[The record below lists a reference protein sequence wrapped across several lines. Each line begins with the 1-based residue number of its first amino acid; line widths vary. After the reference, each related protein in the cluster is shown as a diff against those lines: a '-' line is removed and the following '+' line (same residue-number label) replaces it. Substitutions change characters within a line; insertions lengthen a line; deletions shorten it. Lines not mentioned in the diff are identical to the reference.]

1 MEKLLRLSH
10 TPEEEKIE
18 IVSYYLKGAAND
30 WWTIAQEA
38 FKTTPGYGW
47 NEFRASHEKKYYPPA
62 MKHQKEQEFHNQEMG
77 AMTLTEYTRKFD
89 ELSKFAKRLVPD
101 EETRINQY
109 VRQME
114 PSLNQLM
121 VGHDFPTFQ
130 AAYKKAMAILAAI
143 QNADKNKKKTFTPTV
158 SHNSFIQKPLYQKPH
173 YPKPLYQKPR
183 HQKPFHQ
190 KSKPFAKKFQANL
203 SNKIFPKGDNTEEGH
218 KSYVCPKKTG
228 TPLIQGRAYM
238 MIDCGE
244 EEQADTITGKFLVNS
259 CMAFILFDTGAS
271 LSHVSPTFIAKAKLP
286 NPEAIHA
293 SIAIPNGQTLNCKA
307 RYRGVPVIILGS
319 TFPANLISL
328 DLPGFDIILGMD
340 WLAKYHAKFECRG
353 QNISLRISLR
363 ARVTYKGYKP
373 NTRVK
378 VINVMKLASQMRK
391 GEHTFLCNINSIG
404 GEKLRIE
411 DIPVVREFPEVFPEE
426 LPGIPPERDVEF
438 SIDLVSG
445 TAPI

>member
-1 MEKLLRLSH
+1 MTVIRSNGNGNGNPQEYLRRQGYEEAMTQMAAQLAASQVTITQLLNNQNQNQSQHHPSAFDKFSKHRPPSYHGSDDPNDLANWLVEMEKLLRLSH

-47 NEFRASHEKKYYPPA
+47 NEFRASLEKKYYPPA
-62 MKHQKEQEFHNQEMG
+62 MKHQKEQEFHNLETG

-130 AAYKKAMAILAAI
+130 AAYEKAMAIFAAI
-143 QNADKNKKKTFTPTV
+143 QNADKKKKKTFTPTV
-158 SHNSFIQKPLYQKPH
+158 SHNSFIQKSLYPGAEGGHVKNVAKLVTDSLHKSSRAPHPGKQCNGKPIICFFC
-173 YPKPLYQKPR
+173 K
-183 HQKPFHQ
+183 
-190 KSKPFAKKFQANL
+190 
-203 SNKIFPKGDNTEEGH
+203 EEGH

-238 MIDCGE
+238 MIDGGE

-271 LSHVSPTFIAKAKLP
+271 LSHVSPTFVAKAKLP

-293 SIAIPNGQTLNCKA
+293 SISIPNGQTLNCKA
-307 RYRGVPVIILGS
+307 RYQGVSVIILGS

-340 WLAKYHAKFECRG
+340 WLAKYHAKFECR
-353 QNISLRISLR
+353 
-363 ARVTYKGYKP
+363 
-373 NTRVK
+373 
-378 VINVMKLASQMRK
+378 
-391 GEHTFLCNINSIG
+391 
-404 GEKLRIE
+404 
-411 DIPVVREFPEVFPEE
+411 D
-426 LPGIPPERDVEF
+426 
-438 SIDLVSG
+438 
-445 TAPI
+445 